1 MTLCGAQKSA
11 RELTLGH
18 CRSQIVVAPPRGL
31 WEWPIFVAKPHRGLS
46 KVRNILRNAVSFA
59 LLSFI
64 SLAGFAAEKPKV
76 QIMPEDQVKTGMH
89 GVAYTVFEGVTPEPM
104 EVEIL
109 GVLRN
114 MAGPKSDV
122 ILARL
127 HGKKVEYF
135 GVVAGM
141 SGSPVYIDG
150 KLIGAIAYRIG
161 EFSKEPIAGITP
173 AGSMLEIDAM
183 DKTPAPEEARALAGD
198 RQATARTSGPGLAT
212 SPNQQDPGYAN
223 LLKPIETP
231 LVFTGFSENT
241 LRLFSKDFA
250 SVGVVPVMGAGS
262 VSNDKQPEPLVPG
275 SAVSAILVRGDM
287 NIAGT
292 CTVTYLDD
300 THLLACGHPLLQ
312 SGSVNMPMTK
322 ATVLATLPSAQNSFK
337 IVNATEPVGAF
348 MQDRRA
354 GLMGRFDREPHMIPV
369 TLTFNGVSHP
379 KQFHYEVLNNA
390 KVTPAAMMATVFNAI
405 QGMNEYGEDTTY
417 RLRGDIDVLG
427 YPKLRVQNMYA
438 PLDGST
444 PTAYSIALSIG
455 EHFSRIFENPYAT
468 PKIEGVELNFD
479 LVPDRRSARLET
491 ARTDITEARPGDE
504 ITIETLLRPYRG
516 ESILRQIPV
525 KIPTSTPRG
534 TLRILVSDGDTLD
547 KMRRVSGAMSRRLD
561 LGSTIAL
568 LNKEHTN
575 SELYVSLLEAS
586 PQAMVDDKVMP
597 TLPLSVMNVM
607 DGMRGTQDMIVVGE
621 SAVDEASTP
630 VDYVVTGSQIIT
642 LTIK

>member
-1 MTLCGAQKSA
+1 MRSMLRSAISSILLC
-11 RELTLGH
+11 LT
-18 CRSQIVVAPPRGL
+18 A
-31 WEWPIFVAKPHRGLS
+31 
-46 KVRNILRNAVSFA
+46 
-59 LLSFI
+59 
-64 SLAGFAAEKPKV
+64 FAASAVEKPKV
-76 QIMPEDQVKTGMH
+76 QILPVSEVKAGMH
-89 GVAYTVFEGVTPEPM
+89 GVAYTVFEGTTPEPM

-109 GVLRN
+109 GVLHN

-122 ILARL
+122 ILAHL
-127 HGKKVEYF
+127 HGKKVEYT

-141 SGSPVYIDG
+141 SGSPVYIDS
-150 KLIGAIAYRIG
+150 KLVGAIAYRIG

-173 AGSMLEIDAM
+173 AATMLEIDDI
-183 DKTPAPEEARALAGD
+183 DKAPVPDMARGTTGEK
-198 RQATARTSGPGLAT
+198 RQASRTASPGEGADL
-212 SPNQQDPGYAN
+212 NQQADGYAN

-231 LVFTGFSENT
+231 LLFTGFSEDT

-250 SVGVVPVMGAGS
+250 SAGIMPVMGAGS
-262 VSNDKQPEPLVPG
+262 VSNEKQPEPLVPG

-300 THLLACGHPLLQ
+300 SHLLACGHPLLQ
-312 SGSVNMPMTK
+312 SGTVDMPMTK
-322 ATVLATLPSAQNSFK
+322 ATVLATLPSSANSFK

-348 MQDRRA
+348 VQDRRA
-354 GLMGRFDREPHMIPV
+354 GIMGRFDREPHMIPV

-390 KVTPAAMMATVFNAI
+390 KITPAAMMATVFNAI

-438 PLDGST
+438 PLDGTT
-444 PTAYSIALSIG
+444 PTAYGIALSIG
-455 EHFSRIFENPYAT
+455 EHFSRIYENPYER
-468 PKIEGVELNFD
+468 PKIEAVELNFE
-479 LVPDRRSARLET
+479 LVPDRRSARPES
-491 ARTDITEARPGDE
+491 ARTDVTEARPGDP
-504 ITIETLLRPYRG
+504 ITIEALLRPYRG
-516 ESILRQIPV
+516 ESILRHIAV
-525 KIPTSTPRG
+525 KIPTSTPKG

-547 KMRRVSGAMSRRLD
+547 KMRRVSLPMSRRLD
-561 LGSTIAL
+561 LASTIAL
-568 LNKEHTN
+568 LNKEHNN
-575 SELYVSLLEAS
+575 SEVYVSLLEAN

-597 TLPLSVMNVM
+597 SLPLSVINVM
-607 DGMRGTQDMIVVGE
+607 DGLRGTQEMVVVGE

-630 VDYVVTGSQIIT
+630 VDYVVSGSQIIT

>member
-1 MTLCGAQKSA
+1 M
-11 RELTLGH
+11 
-18 CRSQIVVAPPRGL
+18 
-31 WEWPIFVAKPHRGLS
+31 
-46 KVRNILRNAVSFA
+46 LRNVVS
-59 LLSFI
+59 LVILCLT
-64 SLAGFAAEKPKV
+64 SLAVFAAEKPKV
-76 QIMPEDQVKTGMH
+76 QIMPEDQVKAGMH

-114 MAGPKSDV
+114 MAGPKADV

-150 KLIGAIAYRIG
+150 KLVGAIAYRIG

-183 DKTPAPEEARALAGD
+183 DKTPAPEEARTPAGD
-198 RQATARTSGPGLAT
+198 KQAAARASGPGLAAV
-212 SPNQQDPGYAN
+212 SNQQDPSYAN

-250 SVGVVPVMGAGS
+250 SVGVAPVMGAGS

-322 ATVLATLPSAQNSFK
+322 ATVLATLPSPQNSFK
-337 IVNATEPVGAF
+337 IVNTTEPVGAF
-348 MQDRRA
+348 VQDRRA
-354 GLMGRFDREPHMIPV
+354 GIMGRFDRAPHMIPV

-444 PTAYSIALSIG
+444 PTAYGIALAIG

-491 ARTDITEARPGDE
+491 ARTDVTEARPGDQ

-547 KMRRVSGAMSRRLD
+547 KMHRVSGPMSRRLD

-575 SELYVSLLEAS
+575 SELYVSLLEAN